1 MTSAYMDVKP
11 LKVRKTQPAA
21 YMKICALLVPREM
34 KLEHCAS
41 IGSRHRQQLNSEFLA
56 ALLRDFRLPSLRVI
70 RQVHLAIKLSFVIS
84 KGGRAREGALAA
96 YPGHPAFT
104 PAGATA
110 TPMAPPRSIA
120 LCKKPDTRTSSIN
133 ALTAASAAGRSFGT
147 TIFCGTLNR
156 SSGNS
161 LVPGVAVASVVRRW
175 RLAPSASIVRA
186 VSALLNSAGLFSSST
201 IVACL
206 RMRFMHSVIE
216 SLTVPVDLLSRAVD
230 IGDRLDGRAV
240 E

>member
-1 MTSAYMDVKP
+1 
-11 LKVRKTQPAA
+11 
-21 YMKICALLVPREM
+21 M
-34 KLEHCAS
+34 KLEHSGGPGAP

-120 LCKKPDTRTSSIN
+120 LCRKPDARASSIN
-133 ALTAASAAGRSFGT
+133 ALTAAGRSFGT

-161 LVPGVAVASVVRRW
+161 LVPGVAADSVVRRW
-175 RLAPSASIVRA
+175 RFAPSASIARS

-206 RMRFMHSVIE
+206 KMRFMHSVIE
-216 SLTVPVDLLSRAVD
+216 SLTVP
-230 IGDRLDGRAV
+230 
-240 E
+240 